1 VGEFHREHREREKD
15 HGVKLEVE
23 IASPSGPCAK
33 MPRQIELARVGE
45 RFDCRIDGRLVEADI
60 AEISSGIYS
69 ILIGE
74 RSLEVRVEA
83 QGQALRLTSGAREFV
98 ASVSDP
104 RRYRKGGGA
113 VLAEGRQQVTAP
125 MPGKVIRVL
134 VKAGDAVT
142 AGQGIVVVEAMKMQ
156 NEVKSPKSGTI
167 EKLLVAEGQ
176 PVNAGD
182 ALAVVV

>member
-1 VGEFHREHREREKD
+1 
-15 HGVKLEVE
+15 VKLEVE
-23 IASPSGPCAK
+23 IASRPGSSTNK
-33 MPRQIELARVGE
+33 PRQIELTRPSERCECRV
-45 RFDCRIDGRLVEADI
+45 DGRLIEADVT
-60 AEISSGIYS
+60 EISDGIYS
-69 ILIGE
+69 ILIGG
-74 RSLEVRVEA
+74 RSLEVHVEA
-83 QGQALRLTSGAREFV
+83 RGPALRITTGAGEFV
-98 ASVSDP
+98 ATVTDP
-104 RRYRKGGGA
+104 RRYRKGAGSI
-113 VLAEGRQQVTAP
+113 LAEGRQQVTAP

-156 NEVKSPKSGTI
+156 NEVKSPKAGTI